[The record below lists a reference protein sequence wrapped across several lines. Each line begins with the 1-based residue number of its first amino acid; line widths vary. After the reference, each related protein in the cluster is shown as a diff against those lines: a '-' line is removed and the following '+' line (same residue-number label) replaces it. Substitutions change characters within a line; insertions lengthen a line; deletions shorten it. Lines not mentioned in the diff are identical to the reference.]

1 MKSACCFLAGLAL
14 LVACGDDS
22 PTGGSAGAE
31 AVGGSGAGTSSNM
44 GGGGANPE
52 GGAGGTGGDGIGGVP
67 VVEPTLPIVYVGNG
81 DGQIQMFDLD
91 RDTGSL
97 SSNGA
102 VDAGA
107 NPSFLAASPDKAFLY
122 AVDEGNSEVLAFAI
136 NQNNGNLTE
145 IGTRQSSA
153 GNGPAYVSVDATG
166 AWVFV
171 ANYGG
176 GTVAVLPVLID
187 GSLGAA
193 VDVETPGQNPHL
205 IRSDAANTHVYVPCL
220 GSDIVAQFDFDVT
233 TGMLEPMASDAD
245 LPAGTGPR
253 HLEFHPSLPVVYVIG
268 ELGDSLT
275 TFAVNASGGLENPV
289 TISTLPNGAD
299 PDESNCADLHM
310 HPNGLYLYGS
320 NRGHDSIAHFEVD
333 DVTGAVSADGHT
345 PTGGDWPRNFG
356 IDPDG
361 SIMLVANQQSDEVVV
376 FFLDPKTGALGE
388 ISTEVTGASPSWV
401 GVVALPL
408 R

>member
-1 MKSACCFLAGLAL
+1 MKTLLAL
-14 LVACGDDS
+14 AALASLVACGDDS
-22 PTGGSAGAE
+22 PTGGSGGGG
-31 AVGGSGAGTSSNM
+31 VGGSGAGTTSNM
-44 GGGGANPE
+44 GGSPQGGD
-52 GGAGGTGGDGIGGVP
+52 GGAGGVGGDGTGGVP
-67 VVEPTLPIVYVGNG
+67 VVAPTLPIVYVGNG
-81 DGQIQMFDLD
+81 DGEIQIFDLD

-97 SSNGA
+97 SSSGS

-107 NPSFLAASPDKAFLY
+107 NPSFLAASPDKTHLY
-122 AVDEGNSEVLAFAI
+122 AVDEGNSEVLAFEI

-176 GTVAVLPVLID
+176 GTVAVLPVAGD

-220 GSDIVAQFDFDVT
+220 GSDIVAQFDFDVA
-233 TGMLEPMASDAD
+233 TGQLEPMGSDAT

-268 ELGDSLT
+268 EQGDSLT
-275 TFAVNASGGLENPV
+275 TFDVAASGELSNPV
-289 TISTLPNGAD
+289 TVSTLPNGAD
-299 PDESNCADLHM
+299 PDANSCADLHI

-333 DVTGAVSADGHT
+333 EDTGAVDTDGHT
-345 PTGGDWPRNFG
+345 PTDGEWPRNFG
-356 IDPDG
+356 IDPAG
-361 SIMLVANQQSDEVVV
+361 SIMLVANQHSDEVVV
-376 FFLDPKTGALGE
+376 FFLDPNTGALGE
-388 ISTEVTGASPSWV
+388 ISTTTTGASPSWV
-401 GVVALPL
+401 GVVALPI